1 MKKKDW
7 CGLLVSGGGSAG
19 STVDSGGTASWKTT
33 WWNKIVHLMSVE
45 RQKSGVEGAK
55 IKHSL
60 PGHTPHPV
68 TYLLRLDPS

>member
-1 MKKKDW
+1 MEND
-7 CGLLVSGGGSAG
+7 LVEQ
-19 STVDSGGTASWKTT
+19 TA
-33 WWNKIVHLMSVE
+33 HLMSAE
-45 RQKSGVEGAK
+45 REKSGVEGVR